1 MILLIDKEEDD
12 IENNTMRGLYLVAFL
27 WSVSIFYDGFD
38 IKF

>member
-12 IENNTMRGLYLVAFL
+12 IENNTMRGLLVAFL